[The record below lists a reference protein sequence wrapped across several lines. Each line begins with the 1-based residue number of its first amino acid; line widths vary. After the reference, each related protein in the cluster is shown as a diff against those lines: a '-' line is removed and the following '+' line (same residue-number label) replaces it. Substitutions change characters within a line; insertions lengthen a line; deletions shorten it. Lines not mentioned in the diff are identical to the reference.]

1 MADPVIR
8 TILCPTDFSVG
19 AESAL
24 RHALFFARTFGAKLC
39 LVHVDDAS
47 AMELPGTSGL
57 EEDRRD
63 RLRAE
68 LDALAERHADEGAEI
83 EVELLH
89 GSPDEAIV
97 AHAAL
102 VDADLVVLG
111 TKGRTGLSRVLVGSV
126 AERVVRHCPVPVI
139 TVRSAHHETPPA
151 GLPIG

>member
-8 TILCPTDFSVG
+8 TILCPTDFSAG

-24 RHALFFARTFGAKLC
+24 RHALFFARTFGARLC

-47 AMELPGTSGL
+47 SMELPGTSGL
-57 EEDRRD
+57 EEDRRV
-63 RLRAE
+63 RSRAE
-68 LDALAERHADEGAEI
+68 LDALAQRHADQGVEI

-89 GSPDEAIV
+89 GAPHEAIV
-97 AHAAL
+97 AHAAV

-111 TKGRTGLSRVLVGSV
+111 THGRTGLERVLVGSV
-126 AERVVRHCPVPVI
+126 AERVVRHCPAPVV
-139 TVRSAHHETPPA
+139 TVRSAHHETPPT